1 MEIHNNASRQ
11 QIQSFLEEIE
21 SNFEPPLGQRLNI
34 QEYAQKL
41 SNKAR
46 VLYYKEEERIVSA
59 ILYYINTEQKTAYIP
74 VLGSIFGFEGKGLMR
89 VLMDKLEETLFAS
102 DCESLGLETWLGSRA
117 LNIYIKRG
125 FYVSSITEHRE
136 LNRIN
141 VTLYKDLKKSFP
153 VYEFSETPVEINPR
167 LNSELGVNV
176 YIKRD
181 DIFPVLGGGSKARKL
196 KFILK
201 KAVENGCTAVVTA
214 GSNYSNHLRA
224 TAVMC
229 AELGLKFTA
238 CIHDERPRQTEIR
251 GNLKLT
257 LDLVHKYHFVQM
269 KDIKNAMDG
278 AINKYISDGEKPLYI
293 WGGGH
298 SIEGTFSYYN
308 AMRTAIKQI
317 DVVPDYVFLASGTGT
332 TQAGILLGVKSTQ
345 IKSKVIGVSVAR
357 DEKRGK
363 EAIETAIQD
372 IQNYLP
378 ISFIDGLDIKFDD
391 GFLMGGYGKSTE
403 QLDEFLQNISRKFGL
418 ILDPIYSG
426 KAFYCLWDYVK
437 SGRIKQGENI
447 LFWNTGGFLNIV

>member
-11 QIQSFLEEIE
+11 QIQSFLTEIE
-21 SNFEPPLGQRLNI
+21 CNFEPPLSQRLNI
-34 QEYAQKL
+34 LEYAGKL
-41 SNKAR
+41 SDKAQIIC
-46 VLYYKEEERIVSA
+46 YKEEERIISA
-59 ILYYINTEQKTAYIP
+59 ILYYIDNEKKTAYIP
-74 VLGSIFGFEGKGLMR
+74 VLGSVDGFEGRGLMR
-89 VLMDKLEETLFAS
+89 VLMDKVEETLLAS
-102 DCESLGLETWLGSRA
+102 DFCSLGLETWLGSRA

-125 FYVSSITEHRE
+125 FYVSSITEQSE
-136 LNRIN
+136 INRIN

-153 VYEFSETPVEINPR
+153 VYEFPETPLEINPR

-181 DIFPVLGGGSKARKL
+181 DLFPVVGGGSKARKL

-201 KAVENGCTAVVTA
+201 KAVDNGCTAVVTA

-238 CIHDERPRQTEIR
+238 CIHDEKPGEADIR

-257 LDLVHKYHFVQM
+257 LDLSYKHHFVQM
-269 KDIKNAMDG
+269 KDIKSTMDN
-278 AINKYISDGEKPLYI
+278 AINRYILDGEKPFYI

-308 AMRTAIKQI
+308 AMQTVIQQI
-317 DVVPDYVFLASGTGT
+317 DVIPDYVFLASGTGT

-345 IKSKVIGVSVAR
+345 INSKVIGVSVAR

-363 EAIETAIQD
+363 EAIKEAIQD
-372 IQNYLP
+372 IHNYLP
-378 ISFIDGLDIKFDD
+378 ISTVDGSDIKFDD
-391 GFLMGGYGKSTE
+391 GFLMGGYGKSTKK
-403 QLDEFLQNISRKFGL
+403 LDYFLQDISRKFGL
-418 ILDPIYSG
+418 VLDPIYSG

-437 SGRIKQGENI
+437 SGRIKPGENVV
-447 LFWNTGGFLNIV
+447 FWNTGGVLNII

>member
-1 MEIHNNASRQ
+1 MEIHNNVSRQ
-11 QIQSFLEEIE
+11 QIQSFLTEIE
-21 SNFEPPLGQRLNI
+21 SNFEPPLSQRLNI
-34 QEYAQKL
+34 QEYAEKL

-46 VLYYKEEERIVSA
+46 VICYREEERIISA
-59 ILYYINTEQKTAYIP
+59 ILYYIDSENRTAYIP
-74 VLGSIFGFEGKGLMR
+74 VLGSVRGFAGKGLMR
-89 VLMDKLEETLFAS
+89 VLMDKLEEKLLAS
-102 DCESLGLETWLGSRA
+102 DFYSLRLETWLGSRA

-125 FYVSSITEHRE
+125 FYVSSITEQKDI
-136 LNRIN
+136 NRIN
-141 VTLYKDLKKSFP
+141 VTLYKDLKKNFP
-153 VYEFSETPVEINPR
+153 LHEFPETPIEINPR
-167 LNSELGVNV
+167 LNRELGINI

-181 DIFPVLGGGSKARKL
+181 DLFPVLGGGSKARKL

-201 KAVENGCTAVVTA
+201 KAVDNGCTAVVTA

-238 CIHDERPRQTEIR
+238 CIHDKKPEQRDVR

-257 LDLVHKYHFVQM
+257 LDLSHRYHFVQM
-269 KDIKNAMDG
+269 KDIKDTMDD
-278 AINKYISDGEKPLYI
+278 AINRYILDGEKPLYI

-308 AMRTAIKQI
+308 AMQTVSKQI
-317 DVVPDYVFLASGTGT
+317 DVIPDYIFLASGTGT
-332 TQAGILLGVKSTQ
+332 TQAGIILGVKSAQ

-357 DEKRGK
+357 NEKRGK
-363 EAIETAIQD
+363 EAIEEAIQD

-378 ISFIDGLDIKFDD
+378 ISNFDELDIDFDD
-391 GFLMGGYGKSTE
+391 RFLMGGYGISTKT
-403 QLDEFLQNISRKFGL
+403 LDEFLHNTASKFGL

-437 SGRIKQGENI
+437 SGRIKPGENVV
-447 LFWNTGGFLNIV
+447 FWNTGGVLNII